1 MIWNQPKDFLS
12 LTIPYATMT
21 WISWV
26 TMDDRADI
34 MKKMIEQAIEGLDK
48 APTG

>member
-12 LTIPYATMT
+12 LTIPYETMT

-26 TMDDRADI
+26 TQDGRTDV
-34 MKKMIEQAIEGLDK
+34 MKEMIEQAIEGLDRPK
-48 APTG
+48 IL